1 MNDEEIVQ
9 TGNVDVDF
17 SNNTEIQITT
27 ESVNPDLD
35 RKDKS
40 VTIKDKNGLEQR
52 SSSIMMGY
60 NKQSIVLADGSFIS
74 EEDIEKAIQEELKR
88 QEPGTLIVHQKTL
101 AQINLDE
108 LFEMIKEISG
118 AIIIEGKN
126 PNVKNQDSRNW
137 GVQGKNGEI
146 IDKGVAFLGN
156 KGIELS
162 PGTYVSV
169 EEIRKALE
177 DYVYAKKIQ
186 RKPPEPP
193 KPPRPPEGPEPPKPP
208 RPPEGPEP
216 PKPPRPPEGPEPP
229 KPPQEPEPP
238 KPPQEPEEEE
248 EIIIARVVRKYK
260 SGVAAFLIPIMMFI
274 GGIDI
279 DQRYRDIVYQRMV
292 NTEAVTQTIDYDM
305 HTERYRPETK
315 KEAAD
320 RVIDEMEMGDKVP
333 VKDGEE
339 FYVNSNETGPSK
351 TMGEEFKKEGK
362 EAGDYQ
368 ITGFAIVVNGEP
380 IEYIEDFNG
389 IDDQSKLKEFVEEAL
404 KKHNLTIDDI
414 EIKVHLGSNK
424 DGSRLGWIDITDL
437 ITTDTIT
444 PELIKEIVEDYS
456 AGSGTITDFTGDTIT
471 LPDGTTI
478 KIVDENG
485 NYLKPGTEVTGSDNQ
500 KYRIEKLDVTTETKT
515 ISTPEEITESVP
527 DGIKVEWKLNNLAL
541 AASLVTA
548 LYAIANALST
558 YKKNKE
564 SEENP
569 SLFEF
574 ENEKQYI
581 EFKIEFRKAK
591 KKYEEESKFGK
602 LMRRVFIGKNTDI
615 MQRLT
620 PEQAKEVY
628 AIIKRHSG
636 IDYIIGPNDKIEI
649 KGGQIYLHYADKH
662 IQNITD
668 IVIEEISAIGK
679 ENPIDAEG
687 RLVEKDN
694 ENGNNRK

>member
-17 SNNTEIQITT
+17 SNNTEIQINT
-27 ESVNPDLD
+27 ESVNQDLD

-60 NKQSIVLADGSFIS
+60 NKQGIVLADGSFIS

-88 QEPGTLIVHQKTL
+88 QEPGTLIVHKKTF
-101 AQINLDE
+101 AQINLDK

-126 PNVKNQDSRNW
+126 PNVKNQESRNW

-162 PGTYVSV
+162 PGTYVSL

-177 DYVYAKKIQ
+177 DYIYAKKV
-186 RKPPEPP
+186 P
-193 KPPRPPEGPEPPKPP
+193 KK
-208 RPPEGPEP
+208 
-216 PKPPRPPEGPEPP
+216 GPEPP
-229 KPPQEPEPP
+229 KPPQGPESP
-238 KPPQEPEEEE
+238 KPPQEPEEEQ
-248 EIIIARVVRKYK
+248 EIIVARVVRKYK
-260 SGVAAFLIPIMMFI
+260 SGVAAFLIPVMMFI

-279 DQRYRDIVYQRMV
+279 DTRYKEIVYQRIL
-292 NTEAVTQTIDYDM
+292 TSETTTQSVDYDI
-305 HTERYRPETK
+305 HGENHRRETAEEMVDRAI
-315 KEAAD
+315 KE
-320 RVIDEMEMGDKVP
+320 IEMGDKVP
-333 VKDGEE
+333 VKDGEK
-339 FYVNSNETGPSK
+339 FYVNSNETGSSK

-368 ITGFAIVVNGEP
+368 VTGFAIVVNGEP

-389 IDDQSKLKEFVEEAL
+389 IDDQSKLKEFVEETL
-404 KKHNLTIDDI
+404 IKHNLTIDDI
-414 EIKVHLGSNK
+414 EIKIHLGSNK

-471 LPDGTTI
+471 LSDGTTI

-485 NYLKPGTEVTGSDNQ
+485 NFLKPGTEVTGSDNQ

-615 MQRLT
+615 IQRLT
-620 PEQAKEVY
+620 PEQVKEVY

-649 KGGQIYLHYADKH
+649 NGGQIYLHYADKH

-668 IVIEEISAIGK
+668 IVIEEISTIGK
-679 ENPIDAEG
+679 ENQIDAEG

>member
-17 SNNTEIQITT
+17 SNNTEIQINT
-27 ESVNPDLD
+27 ESVNQDLD

-60 NKQSIVLADGSFIS
+60 NKQGIVLADGSFIS

-88 QEPGTLIVHQKTL
+88 QEPGTLIVHKKTF
-101 AQINLDE
+101 AQINLDK

-126 PNVKNQDSRNW
+126 PNVKNQESRNW

-162 PGTYVSV
+162 PGTYVSL

-177 DYVYAKKIQ
+177 DYIYAKKV
-186 RKPPEPP
+186 P
-193 KPPRPPEGPEPPKPP
+193 KK
-208 RPPEGPEP
+208 
-216 PKPPRPPEGPEPP
+216 GPEPP
-229 KPPQEPEPP
+229 KPPQGPESP
-238 KPPQEPEEEE
+238 KPPQEPEEEQ
-248 EIIIARVVRKYK
+248 EIIVARVVRKYK
-260 SGVAAFLIPIMMFI
+260 SGVAAFLIPVMMFI

-279 DQRYRDIVYQRMV
+279 DTRYKEIVYQRIL
-292 NTEAVTQTIDYDM
+292 TSETTTQSVDYDI
-305 HTERYRPETK
+305 HGENHRRETAEEMIDRAI
-315 KEAAD
+315 KE
-320 RVIDEMEMGDKVP
+320 IEMGDKVP
-333 VKDGEE
+333 VKDGEK
-339 FYVNSNETGPSK
+339 FYVNSNETGSSK

-368 ITGFAIVVNGEP
+368 VTGFAIVVNGEP

-389 IDDQSKLKEFVEEAL
+389 IDDQSKLKEFVEETL
-404 KKHNLTIDDI
+404 IKHNLTIDDI
-414 EIKVHLGSNK
+414 EIKIHLGSNK

-471 LPDGTTI
+471 LSDGTTI

-485 NYLKPGTEVTGSDNQ
+485 NFLKPGTEVTGSDNQ

-615 MQRLT
+615 IQRLT
-620 PEQAKEVY
+620 PEQVKEVY

-649 KGGQIYLHYADKH
+649 NGGQIYLHYADKH

-668 IVIEEISAIGK
+668 IVIEEISTIGK
-679 ENPIDAEG
+679 ENQIDAEG

>member
-1 MNDEEIVQ
+1 MNDEEIVK

-17 SNNTEIQITT
+17 NNNTEIQINT
-27 ESVNPDLD
+27 ESINPDLD

-60 NKQSIVLADGSFIS
+60 NKQGIVLADGSFIS

-88 QEPGTLIVHQKTL
+88 QEPGTLIVHKKNL

-108 LFEMIKEISG
+108 LFEMIKEIAG

-137 GVQGKNGEI
+137 GVQGKNGEVI
-146 IDKGVAFLGN
+146 KKGVAFLGN

-177 DYVYAKKIQ
+177 DYVYAKKVQ
-186 RKPPEPP
+186 K
-193 KPPRPPEGPEPPKPP
+193 KGPEPPKPP
-208 RPPEGPEP
+208 
-216 PKPPRPPEGPEPP
+216 KPPLDPIPP

-238 KPPQEPEEEE
+238 KPPQEPEEDQ
-248 EIIIARVVRKYK
+248 EIIVARVVRKYK

-279 DQRYRDIVYQRMV
+279 DTRYKEIVYQRMV

-315 KEAAD
+315 KEATD

-339 FYVNSNETGPSK
+339 FYVNSTETGPSK

-368 ITGFAIVVNGEP
+368 ITGFAIVVNGET

-389 IDDQSKLKEFVEEAL
+389 IDDQSKLKEFVEETL

-414 EIKVHLGSNK
+414 AIKVHLGSNK

-485 NYLKPGTEVTGSDNQ
+485 NFLKPGTEVTGSDNQ

-581 EFKIEFRKAK
+581 EFKIEFKRAK

-620 PEQAKEVY
+620 PEQVKEVY
-628 AIIKRHSG
+628 AIIRRHSG

-668 IVIEEISAIGK
+668 IVIEEITTIGK

>member
-1 MNDEEIVQ
+1 MNDEEIVK
-9 TGNVDVDF
+9 TGNVDIDL

-27 ESVNPDLD
+27 ESVNPELN

-40 VTIKDKNGLEQR
+40 VTIKDKNGVEQR

-60 NKQSIVLADGSFIS
+60 NKQEIVLADGSFIS

-88 QEPGTLIVHQKTL
+88 QEPGTLIVHKKTL

-108 LFEMIKEISG
+108 LFEIIKEIAG

-126 PNVKNQDSRNW
+126 PKVNNQESRNW

-162 PGTYVSV
+162 PGTYVSL

-177 DYVYAKKIQ
+177 DYVYAKKV
-186 RKPPEPP
+186 P
-193 KPPRPPEGPEPPKPP
+193 KK
-208 RPPEGPEP
+208 
-216 PKPPRPPEGPEPP
+216 GPEPP
-229 KPPQEPEPP
+229 KPPQGPEPP
-238 KPPQEPEEEE
+238 KPPQEPEEEQ
-248 EIIIARVVRKYK
+248 EIIVARVVRKYK
-260 SGVAAFLIPIMMFI
+260 SGVAAFLIPVMMFI

-279 DQRYRDIVYQRMV
+279 DTRYKEIVYQRIL
-292 NTEAVTQTIDYDM
+292 TSETTTQSVDYDI
-305 HTERYRPETK
+305 HGENHRRETAEEMVDRAI
-315 KEAAD
+315 KE
-320 RVIDEMEMGDKVP
+320 IEMGDKVP

-339 FYVNSNETGPSK
+339 FYVNSNETGSSK

-368 ITGFAIVVNGEP
+368 VTGFAIVVNGEP

-389 IDDQSKLKEFVEEAL
+389 IDDQSKLKEFVEETL

-414 EIKVHLGSNK
+414 EIKIHLGSNK
-424 DGSRLGWIDITDL
+424 DGSRLGWIDITEL

-471 LPDGTTI
+471 LSDGTTI

-485 NYLKPGTEVTGSDNQ
+485 NFLKPGTEVTGSDNQ

-541 AASLVTA
+541 AASLITA

-615 MQRLT
+615 IQRLT

-649 KGGQIYLHYADKH
+649 NGGQIYLHYADKH

-679 ENPIDAEG
+679 ENPIDTEG